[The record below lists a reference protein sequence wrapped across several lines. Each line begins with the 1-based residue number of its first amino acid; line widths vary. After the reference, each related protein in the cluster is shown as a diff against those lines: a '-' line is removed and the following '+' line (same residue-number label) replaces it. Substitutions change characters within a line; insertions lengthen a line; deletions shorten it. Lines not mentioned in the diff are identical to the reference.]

1 MKNKLVLYTFSKE
14 DYIKRPAI
22 PGKIVAKVGDTTQGL
37 DEGLTYDEAGKI
49 RIDQQGTSAD
59 AYAKV
64 IGKTWGVDKNI
75 IPRDYAIHRIL
86 KLQGRRPTAKNVKG
100 TLNGTGKE
108 WFYFDGTTIED
119 VNRHL
124 DGIIKNFGISA
135 NLKLKLRDEQKRVF
149 KETTKIINETDSDRV
164 DIAWSLPP
172 RFGKT
177 PAALYQFAKSGK
189 KVCILPSAV
198 LSSHTSFRDEILN
211 FADFDDMTFVETYN
225 NPGYKDEIDEAL
237 KNNLK
242 VVVSVSLYAK
252 DKRFFKPLK
261 EIYNDDKFV
270 IVDEGDHAAW
280 TRKKRRVLNYILD
293 GKKHGKMILISMS
306 GTNIDRM
313 VTGSDKLDGLAQS
326 TYMAL
331 EQTEKNIVKRSFA
344 KLQLGNTDKY
354 INQLTEDERFSYT
367 KLFANPH
374 KSSSSNFIYR
384 RQQGFVGRTN
394 DKNYRGLSLKNL
406 MGEPARCVMEWVPGN
421 TTKVNMDKFADELR
435 DAMPNWRVEVL
446 NSDYTNNRLA
456 TDQIRT
462 AINEAKMQGKDGV
475 WIVSNTMG
483 SRSFS
488 IPEIQATIISY
499 DNGSMYATV
508 QKMSRSLTP
517 GLLWDEETKKQTGYI
532 ITMSLDSNR
541 DHAATNILAHEAAV
555 QSQITGQPLPK
566 VIKTLLEN
574 ISIIS
579 DDGHGNMVEIKP
591 SELESE
597 LTENETL
604 SRVAY
609 AMSRPD
615 NILKD
620 QILLDEFLQLKIG
633 SNKKQKEST
642 LLPKAKNFLTNKQK
656 KLSTKK
662 KQAIMRQVQNRIKL
676 LCDSSSM
683 VAFESEGKTFKDCI
697 ANFDKEKFL
706 KLFGVESKSVLKLLK
721 NNVLPEKLLDI
732 IVDNTNK
739 LIKDGDIIELQN
751 LNSIGTFTSLGIMS
765 GSKEKELWKKQI
777 KRDKNYLKRT
787 YISMATNMG
796 YEVAALLEL
805 GVPKSQIMIDENNNL
820 GRVWENTNIQ
830 YYNNEE
836 NMNKVDIDDITVL
849 MNPPYGKN
857 ANLAIEMLNKAK
869 EVSNRI
875 IAILPKTIRKTGTFN
890 RVDPYLHLVDDQSNP
905 IDTFGRGLHTCTQRY
920 EVRKTKRELISRY
933 TPDMV
938 KDDFEFTTKEKGQYC
953 MPRVG
958 RYGTGEIIPR
968 DKDNGHKKNYYE
980 RSSGTTYYLNIKKPG
995 VLKRLKECYAEFQ
1008 QAARDVVGAN
1018 SLGKDDLI
1026 RIYLKHK
1033 NNGVSY
1039 NIKKRTKEEL
1049 EPYFEF
1055 TTKEKGDIALGRV
1068 GRGSTGLIY
1077 ERGKDYGRRNNYEDR
1092 ASGSHYFIKVKDKK
1106 VIKQLQDLEKEF
1118 RKVSLET
1125 VSNPSLSIDDIV
1137 NIYCEKYV
1145 G

>member
-1 MKNKLVLYTFSKE
+1 MKNNNNKLVIYTFSKKE
-14 DYIKRPAI
+14 YIKHPEI

-37 DEGLTYDEAGKI
+37 DEGLSYDEAGRI
-49 RIDQQGTSAD
+49 RIDQQGTSGD

-64 IGKTWGVDKNI
+64 IGKTWGVDKSI
-75 IPRDYAIHRIL
+75 INRDYAIHRIL
-86 KLQGRRPTAKNVKG
+86 KLQGRRPTAKNAKG
-100 TLNGTGKE
+100 TLDGTGKE

-119 VNRHL
+119 VNRHI

-135 NLKLKLRDEQKRVF
+135 NVPLKLRDEQKRVF
-149 KETTKIINETDSDRV
+149 KETTKIIKETDSDRV

-211 FADFDDMTFVETYN
+211 FSDFDDMTFVETHN

-237 KNNLK
+237 KNNYK

-252 DKRFFKPLK
+252 DKRYFKPLK

-354 INQLTEDERFSYT
+354 INQLTKDERFSYT

-406 MGEPARCVMEWVPGN
+406 MGEPAKCVMEWVPGN

-462 AINEAKMQGKDGV
+462 AINQAKLQGQDGV

-517 GLLWDEETKKQTGYI
+517 GFLWDEETKKQTGYI

-620 QILLDEFLQLKIG
+620 QILLDEFLQLKLG
-633 SNKKQKEST
+633 RAKKNKEST
-642 LLPKAKNFLTNKQK
+642 LLPKANNFKSNKQK
-656 KLSTKK
+656 KLSLKK
-662 KQAIMRQVQNRIKL
+662 KQAIMNQVQKRIRL
-676 LCDSSSM
+676 LCDSTSM

-697 ANFDKEKFL
+697 KNFDKDKFS
-706 KLFGVESKSVLKLLK
+706 KLYGVESKSVLKLLK

-732 IVDNTNK
+732 IISNTNN
-739 LIKDGDIIELQN
+739 LIKKGDIVKLHK
-751 LNSIGTFTSLGIMS
+751 LNTIGNFTKLGIMS
-765 GSKEKELWKKQI
+765 DSKEKELWIQKIKQE
-777 KRDKNYLKRT
+777 KDYLKKT

-805 GVPKSQIMIDENNNL
+805 GVPKSQILIDENNNL
-820 GRVWENTNIQ
+820 GRLWQNTNIK
-830 YYNNEE
+830 YYNNEDNMK
-836 NMNKVDIDDITVL
+836 NMNKDDIIVL

-857 ANLAIEMLNKAK
+857 ASLAIDMLNKAK
-869 EVSNRI
+869 EVSNKI
-875 IAILPKTIRKTGTFN
+875 IAILPRTIRKTSTFN
-890 RVDPYLHLVDDQSNP
+890 RVDPYLHLIDDQTNP
-905 IDTFGRGLHTCTQRY
+905 DNTFGIELYTCTQRY
-920 EVRKTKRELISRY
+920 EVKKTKRDKVEVY
-933 TPDMV
+933 TNDMV
-938 KDDFEFTTKEKGQYC
+938 KDDFEFTTREKGDIC
-953 MPRVG
+953 IPRVG
-958 RYGTGEIIPR
+958 RGGTGEIIPR
-968 DKDNGHKKNYYE
+968 DKDMGDRKNYFT
-980 RSSGTTYYLNIKKPG
+980 RSKGTTYYLKIHKKG
-995 VLKRLKECYAEFQ
+995 VVKTLEKCYNDFQ
-1008 QAARDVVGAN
+1008 IASRDVIGPN
-1018 SLGKDDLI
+1018 SLSKDQLV

-1033 NNGVSY
+1033 N
-1039 NIKKRTKEEL
+1039 
-1049 EPYFEF
+1049 
-1055 TTKEKGDIALGRV
+1055 V
-1068 GRGSTGLIY
+1068 G
-1077 ERGKDYGRRNNYEDR
+1077 
-1092 ASGSHYFIKVKDKK
+1092 
-1106 VIKQLQDLEKEF
+1106 
-1118 RKVSLET
+1118 
-1125 VSNPSLSIDDIV
+1125 
-1137 NIYCEKYV
+1137 
-1145 G
+1145 

>member
-1 MKNKLVLYTFSKE
+1 MNIKTRKYYAYTYGPNIKLAELGLTPGLAVKFGETTKQTVDKRMKQQGGTNEGFE
-14 DYIKRPAI
+14 
-22 PGKIVAKVGDTTQGL
+22 KVKL
-37 DEGLTYDEAGKI
+37 DEWELPIDKI
-49 RIDQQGTSAD
+49 FND
-59 AYAKV
+59 
-64 IGKTWGVDKNI
+64 KT
-75 IPRDYAIHRIL
+75 IHDIWIE
-86 KLQGRRPTAKNVKG
+86 QGRRPKKNDEIDKLLQ
-100 TLNGTGKE
+100 LNGKGKE
-108 WFYFDGTTIED
+108 WFYMPGKTIEEALAFINETIRSFD
-119 VNRHL
+119 VSSNRPL
-124 DGIIKNFGISA
+124 V
-135 NLKLKLRDEQKRVF
+135 LRKEQKRVL
-149 KETTKIINETDSDRV
+149 KETFDIIKKTDSDKV
-164 DIAWSLPP
+164 HIAWSIAP
-172 RFGKT
+172 RGGKT
-177 PAALYQFAKSGK
+177 PTAIKAFANSGK
-189 KVCILPSAV
+189 KVMLLPSAV
-198 LSSHTSFRDEILN
+198 LSSHTSFEDDSKA
-211 FADFDDMTFVETYN
+211 FSDFDDMVYIETHKKELKD
-225 NPGYKDEIDEAL
+225 YKKNIDEAL
-237 KNNLK
+237 KNNKK
-242 VVVSVSLYAK
+242 VIVSVSLFAK
-252 DKRFFKPLK
+252 DKRFYKPLK

-270 IVDEGDHAAW
+270 VIDEGDFGAW
-280 TRKKRRVLNYILD
+280 TRKKRKILNYILD
-293 GKKHGKMILISMS
+293 GKKLGGKMIIISMS
-306 GTNIDRM
+306 GTNIPRM
-313 VTGSDKLDGLAQS
+313 VTGCDKLDGLVHV
-326 TYMAL
+326 TYMGL
-331 EQTEKNIVKRSFA
+331 EQTQKDIVKRSFA
-344 KLQLGNTDKY
+344 KLKLGNTDKY
-354 INQLTEDERFSYT
+354 INELTENDYFSYK
-367 KLFANPH
+367 KLIENPN
-374 KSSSSNFIYR
+374 KSSNFIYR
-384 RQQGFVGRTN
+384 RQQGFLGRTEN
-394 DKNYRGLSLKNL
+394 ENYKGLDLNNL
-406 MGEPARCVMEWVPGN
+406 MDEVPRCIMEWVTG
-421 TTKVNMDKFADELR
+421 TKPQMEKFAKQLR
-435 DAMPNWRVEVL
+435 SAMPNWRVEIL
-446 NSDYTNNRLA
+446 NSDHTSNKEA
-456 TDQIRT
+456 TTQIRK
-462 AINEAKMQGKDGV
+462 AINEAKLFKKDGV

-483 SRSFS
+483 SRSFT

-499 DNGSMYATV
+499 DKGDIYTTN
-508 QKMSRSLTP
+508 QRMSRPLSP
-517 GLLWDEETKKQTGYI
+517 GKLWDGKIKQTGYI
-532 ITMSLDSNR
+532 IEMSIDTNR
-541 DHAATNILAHEAAV
+541 DSKAIDILTTEAAI

-566 VIKTLLEN
+566 VIKTLLKN
-574 ISIIS
+574 VSIIA
-579 DDGHGNMVEIKP
+579 DDGHGNMVELDPEDLKK
-591 SELESE
+591 ELQE
-597 LTENETL
+597 TEILRKVAFAL
-604 SRVAY
+604 SK
-609 AMSRPD
+609 PD

-620 QILLDEFLQLKIG
+620 QILLDEFLQLKVG
-633 SNKKQKEST
+633 GNKKQKEST
-642 LLPKAKNFLTNKQK
+642 LLPKANTFLKNKQK
-656 KLSTKK
+656 KLSLK
-662 KQAIMRQVQNRIKL
+662 KQKSIMNDVMKRIKL

-980 RSSGTTYYLNIKKPG
+980 RSSGTTYYLNIKKPS

-1039 NIKKRTKEEL
+1039 NIKRRTKEEL
-1049 EPYFEF
+1049 KPYFEF

-1068 GRGSTGLIY
+1068 GRGSTGLLY
-1077 ERGKDYGRRNNYEDR
+1077 ERGKDYGRKNNYEDR

-1106 VIKQLQDLEKEF
+1106 VIKQLQDLEQEF

-1137 NIYCEKYV
+1137 NVYCEKYV